1 MTMFG
6 RLMAWSILTG
16 QIFMPCAE
24 LSAQTTVPTGGNP
37 IVFSAVAR
45 DANGF
50 VRHSTALELDV
61 RLVDRQSQMVL
72 YSEKHNL
79 STDAMGQVQI
89 PLGQGVR
96 KSGDFRAVDFS
107 QELDLVVYDGDEF
120 LTRAPL
126 SQVPSAAYAEKAE
139 AAVTATN
146 ALSAETAKNA
156 QHAATADNALVAQH
170 AEMAR
175 TAENADHA
183 QSAKSAEIAQTARVA
198 ESVAGVSF
206 NDEGEASSGTIWSS
220 EKVSRMI
227 GSQTSQVGQTGL
239 AKETA
244 ERKAEDLKLLDSLV
258 KERNARVEADHLLKA
273 EIDGLNTELDTETA
287 ERKASDDE
295 LQAGLDELGNALDKE
310 TADRTAA
317 DALLKS
323 DLEDLSTNL
332 DKLEANLAD
341 TAKVLWDTISGLQA
355 VIKTA
360 KADLSGRLDS
370 INHCMVN
377 NAEKGIYTAA
387 IPLFNAEKPLEVGL
401 FTEPLLKVLR
411 QSSNGALFT
420 NLDQARE
427 LKKSYRCRVM
437 TYNESGDVNTPAE
450 VYIPASTDKLNIYVD
465 NVRVEED
472 VTYYTYDAL
481 VFDVEYYY
489 LGDGITPKMYVTLIR
504 E

>member
-1 MTMFG
+1 MKNSMTMFG

-156 QHAATADNALVAQH
+156 QHAATAENALVAQH

-244 ERKAEDLKLLDSLV
+244 ERKAED
-258 KERNARVEADHLLKA
+258 ALLKSGL
-273 EIDGLNTELDTETA
+273 DGLNTELATETA

-420 NLDQARE
+420 AIDQTRE

-437 TYNESGDVNTPAE
+437 TYNENGNINTPTE

-489 LGDGITPKMYVTLIR
+489 LGNGITPKMYVTLIR

>member
-1 MTMFG
+1 MKRNRMKNSMTMFG

-16 QIFMPCAE
+16 QVFMPCAE
-24 LSAQTTVPTGGNP
+24 LLAQTTNP

-45 DANGF
+45 DADGF
-50 VRHSTALELDV
+50 VRHNTTLALSV
-61 RLVDRQSQMVL
+61 QLVDRITKDVV
-72 YSEKHNL
+72 YSEQHAVQ
-79 STDAMGQVQI
+79 TDAMGQMHL
-89 PLGQGVR
+89 PLGEGNG
-96 KSGDFRAVDFS
+96 KSGDFGAVDFS
-107 QELDLVVYDGDEF
+107 RSLDLVVYENGKV
-120 LTRAPL
+120 LTRSAL
-126 SQVPSAAYAEKAE
+126 SQVPSAAYAQVSDNAR
-139 AAVTATN
+139 TAQTALS
-146 ALSAETAKNA
+146 ALSAETASTA
-156 QHAATADNALVAQH
+156 QTAAHAKSAETAQ
-170 AEMAR
+170 
-175 TAENADHA
+175 TA
-183 QSAKSAEIAQTARVA
+183 QSAKTAESAQRARVA
-198 ESVAGVSF
+198 ESVAGLSF
-206 NDEGEASSGTIWSS
+206 NDDGEASSGTIWSS
-220 EKVSRMI
+220 EKVSRLI
-227 GSQTSQVGQTGL
+227 GSQTSQSGQTGL

-273 EIDGLNTELDTETA
+273 EIDGLNTELAKETD

-295 LQAGLDELGNALDKE
+295 LQAGLDEFGNALDKE

-323 DLEDLSTNL
+323 DLEDLSTDL

-341 TAKVLWDTISGLQA
+341 TAKVIWDTISGLRA

-377 NAEKGIYTAA
+377 DAEKGIYTAA

-411 QSSNGALFT
+411 QSSDGALFT
-420 NLDQARE
+420 AIDQARE

-437 TYNESGDVNTPAE
+437 TYNENGNINTPTE

-489 LGDGITPKMYVTLIR
+489 LGNGITPKMYVTLIR